1 MYTNFLTT
9 FRHLPDQLFE
19 VCNGY
24 ITSVISKGY
33 LKMLD
38 PVVYPFKGVVNQ
50 KHIYHVKNILY
61 IFAKNKSALP
71 CE

>member
-1 MYTNFLTT
+1 
-9 FRHLPDQLFE
+9 
-19 VCNGY
+19 
-24 ITSVISKGY
+24 
-33 LKMLD
+33 MLD

-71 CE
+71 CEW